1 MLIGC
6 AAQRVQ
12 SRWCAETLC
21 MEKSSTHGREDPV
34 GGHKEKPLLISF
46 GVIQDHL
53 YVVRRTQHEN
63 EKSSAKKAASVEA

>member
-21 MEKSSTHGREDPV
+21 MEKSSTHGREDPA
-34 GGHKEKPLLISF
+34 GGTYKEKPLLMSF

-53 YVVRRTQHEN
+53 
-63 EKSSAKKAASVEA
+63 

>member
-21 MEKSSTHGREDPV
+21 MEKSSTHGREDPAW
-34 GGHKEKPLLISF
+34 GDIKRTLLLGAIVLI
-46 GVIQDHL
+46 GMKYEL
-53 YVVRRTQHEN
+53 
-63 EKSSAKKAASVEA
+63 